1 MIPSRYLTSFF
12 LISAVF
18 GLSVGLSLELTTM
31 AQPDVECTLPSCK
44 PEDNRPVQVMPQGT
58 ANKLT
63 PDYQVSKTWWEALGR
78 EDVNA
83 FVVSALLNNL
93 ELRAKEFE
101 VKAFQQQVKKQFAV
115 ELPSASI
122 AASWIRQKNSTN
134 LVSPNAS
141 QFRTQGANV
150 FSPGSTFSIF
160 NLPLSVNYELDP
172 FLKNRYATKAMGL
185 RYKAEVLKLHDLE
198 LVLAE
203 HSVATLL
210 KHVASDTL
218 IDLMKQ
224 KITILDELRH
234 LERSQ
239 YEAGL
244 KSQDESLRR
253 LQDLQTAQASL
264 TQLEKENRMLHNE
277 LAFIVGKPASSFRW
291 QESETPS
298 GEFLLQLDLTPFA
311 SWALIDSNQ
320 LIHRPD
326 VAVNELLL
334 QAAGMDVKV
343 ARRMFLPT
351 FPITAQIGLASTR
364 LNEWFDWNS
373 VLASF
378 GASVAQQLFAGGSI
392 KANLKEKQARFESA
406 GRLYQNQLLF
416 AGKQTENALVDLA
429 KSQERQ
435 RLLEEDL
442 KHTVQRYYLSKVRYE
457 SGLSAYT
464 EVLSQELTLVDRMS
478 QQAENRRDLLLAW
491 NHLQR
496 ELGGGF

>member
-1 MIPSRYLTSFF
+1 MNASAYFLRFF
-12 LISAVF
+12 TFAFVWCAS
-18 GLSVGLSLELTTM
+18 LSLASL
-31 AQPDVECTLPSCK
+31 AQPEVEAPSSGN
-44 PEDNRPVQVMPQGT
+44 PTEPNLVQVLPQGQV
-58 ANKLT
+58 AKLT
-63 PDYQVSKTWWEALGR
+63 PDFVVSKTWWEALGR
-78 EDVNA
+78 EDINA

-101 VKAFQQQVKKQFAV
+101 VKAFQQQVKKQFAL

-122 AASWIRQKNSTN
+122 GASWIRQKNSTN
-134 LVSPNAS
+134 LVSPNLS

-160 NLPLSVNYELDP
+160 NLPLSVNYEPDP

-198 LVLAE
+198 LALAE

-210 KHVASDTL
+210 KQLASDTL
-218 IDLMKQ
+218 IDLTQQ

-239 YEAGL
+239 YEAGRT
-244 KSQDESLRR
+244 SQDESLRR
-253 LQDLQTAQASL
+253 LQDLQIAQASL
-264 TQLEKENRMLHNE
+264 TQLEKDNKMLQNE
-277 LAFIVGKPASSFRW
+277 LAYIVGKASSSFTW
-291 QESETPS
+291 QDSDVPS
-298 GEFLLQLDLTPFA
+298 GEFLLKLDVTPFA
-311 SWALIDSNQ
+311 SWVLIDSNH

-326 VAVNELLL
+326 VAVSELLL
-334 QAAGMDVKV
+334 QAAGLDVKV

-351 FPITAQIGLASTR
+351 FPITAQLGLASTR

-378 GASVAQQLFAGGSI
+378 GASVAQQIFAGGSI
-392 KANLKEKQARFESA
+392 KANLKEKRARFESA

-435 RLLEEDL
+435 RILEEDL

-457 SGLSAYT
+457 AGLSAYV
-464 EVLSQELTLVDRMS
+464 EVLTQELSLVDRMS
-478 QQAENRRDLLLAW
+478 QHAENRRDLLLAW